1 MTEVSQQPKRR
12 YCLVGPSYPYR
23 GGISHYNTRL
33 AIELARRYD
42 VHSVNFKR
50 LYPDFLFP
58 GKTQYDE
65 SAAPLE
71 APSVR
76 LIDSINPFTWIRTGF
91 HVARKRPDVILVQWW
106 HPFFAPA
113 IFAICMIVLMM
124 RRARIVFLC
133 HNVVPHETS
142 PIDRLLSRVAFSAAD
157 SFLVQSEE
165 DRENLMKIK
174 KRPRVTLNP
183 LPLFDFFEQV
193 GLSRD
198 EAKRRIGY
206 SDERLILFFGYIR
219 PYKGLKFLLEAMPE
233 IRDKTGAGLL
243 VVGEFYEP
251 SDPYLDIVRESGVG
265 EAVRF
270 VDRYVGNEEVE
281 AFFAASDLVVLPYI
295 TATQSGIVQIA
306 ISFDRPVIV
315 TAVGGLP
322 EVVSAG
328 RTGFIVPA
336 GDANA
341 IAKAVIE
348 FYDGDWAG
356 KMETNFEEEK
366 NRFSWAN
373 LVSSIEGLVGGGGD

>member
-1 MTEVSQQPKRR
+1 M
-12 YCLVGPSYPYR
+12 
-23 GGISHYNTRL
+23 
-33 AIELARRYD
+33 
-42 VHSVNFKR
+42 
-50 LYPDFLFP
+50 
-58 GKTQYDE
+58 
-65 SAAPLE
+65 
-71 APSVR
+71 
-76 LIDSINPFTWIRTGF
+76 
-91 HVARKRPDVILVQWW
+91 ILVQWW

-113 IFAICMIVLMM
+113 IFTICMIVLMM
-124 RRARIVFLC
+124 RKTRIVFLC
-133 HNVVPHETS
+133 HNVVPHEIS

-165 DRENLMKIK
+165 DRDNLMKIK

-183 LPLFDFFEQV
+183 LPLFDFFEKV

-198 EAKRRIGY
+198 EAKRSIGY

-251 SDPYLDIVRESGVG
+251 SDPYLDIVRESGAG

-322 EVVSAG
+322 EVVSSG
-328 RTGFIVPA
+328 RTGFIVPP

-348 FYDGDWAG
+348 FYDGGWAG

-373 LVSSIEGLVGGGGD
+373 LVSSIESLVGREGD

>member
-91 HVARKRPDVILVQWW
+91 HIARKRPDVILVQWW

-113 IFAICMIVLMM
+113 IFTICMIVLMM

-165 DRENLMKIK
+165 DRDNLMKIK

-183 LPLFDFFEQV
+183 LPLFDFFEKV
-193 GLSRD
+193 GLSRN

-206 SDERLILFFGYIR
+206 SDERLILFFGYVR

>member
-91 HVARKRPDVILVQWW
+91 HIARRSPDVILVQWW

-113 IFAICMIVLMM
+113 IFTICMIVLMM
-124 RRARIVFLC
+124 RKTRIVFLC

-165 DRENLMKIK
+165 DRDNLMKIK

-183 LPLFDFFEQV
+183 LPLFDFFEKV

-198 EAKRRIGY
+198 EAKRSIGY

-251 SDPYLDIVRESGVG
+251 SDPYLDIVRESGAG

-322 EVVSAG
+322 EVVSSG
-328 RTGFIVPA
+328 RTGFIVPP

-348 FYDGDWAG
+348 FYDGGWAG

-373 LVSSIEGLVGGGGD
+373 LVPSIESLVGREGD

>member
-1 MTEVSQQPKRR
+1 M
-12 YCLVGPSYPYR
+12 
-23 GGISHYNTRL
+23 
-33 AIELARRYD
+33 
-42 VHSVNFKR
+42 
-50 LYPDFLFP
+50 
-58 GKTQYDE
+58 
-65 SAAPLE
+65 
-71 APSVR
+71 
-76 LIDSINPFTWIRTGF
+76 
-91 HVARKRPDVILVQWW
+91 ILVQWW

-113 IFAICMIVLMM
+113 IFTICMIVLMM

-165 DRENLMKIK
+165 DRDNLMKIK

-183 LPLFDFFEQV
+183 LPLFDFFEKV

-206 SDERLILFFGYIR
+206 SKERLILFFGYIR

-251 SDPYLDIVRESGVG
+251 SDPYLDIVREAGAG

-322 EVVSAG
+322 EVVSSG
-328 RTGFIVPA
+328 RTGFIVPP

-348 FYDGDWAG
+348 FYDGGWAG

-373 LVSSIEGLVGGGGD
+373 LVSSIESLVGREGD

>member
-113 IFAICMIVLMM
+113 IFTICMIVLMM

-183 LPLFDFFEQV
+183 LPLFDFFEKV
-193 GLSRD
+193 GLSRN